1 MEGVLEEREKFYP
14 GYINLKNPKYLE
26 KDGKFYCGLFV
37 IDYPHEIKGLI
48 LNNLIKYN
56 KDIRISMF
64 LEKQDFYNTIKSLT
78 YFIGNTSVELDD
90 GNKNREDIDLIAFS
104 HNDAKYIRKE
114 MQINTEDMY
123 YRYLFILVSG
133 KTINE
138 LEKNIKEIEEINVS
152 LGLDSKRAY
161 FRQEEIFKMTFPYNY
176 QNEIIKKQ
184 VRRNILTEGIKSTYP
199 FVTTRIFDD
208 GGILIGKSVEDNSL
222 IVVDKF
228 KKEKYKNSNIAIFGT
243 SGAGKSFFTKLM
255 LIRSFIFEI
264 EQLII
269 DPEREYEEICKN
281 LNGEYIKLGPK
292 SVNYINIFDIREED
306 LEEELFFEN
315 IIEKVKSF
323 LLLILGKEFEND
335 SYLIEE
341 LIIKTYEKKGIN
353 SNKDSMYK
361 QSNNNFNMRIIKDE
375 KDMPILEDLYNIVK
389 TEEKYKKF
397 EKYLF
402 QYIKGSMKFFNNYTN
417 INLDNKLIVADIYDL
432 GEDNL
437 IYGMYLC
444 IQIFWSKIQKNR
456 KQKKVIY
463 IDEIWRLIGMN
474 SNKYVASFVYK
485 IFKTIRKYNGSAVAI
500 TQDISDLFLLED
512 GKYGKCII
520 NNTSFKFI
528 FSLEEENIKIL
539 SESMDL
545 NESEKIKIKSL
556 RKGENLAFIEQ
567 DHLLVNV
574 ISSEFEKE
582 MIEI

>member
-1 MEGVLEEREKFYP
+1 MEGVLEEKEKFYP

-104 HNDAKYIRKE
+104 NNDAKYIRKE
-114 MQINTEDMY
+114 MQINNEDMY
-123 YRYLFILVSG
+123 YLYLFILVSG

-323 LLLILGKEFEND
+323 LLLILGKEFE
-335 SYLIEE
+335 
-341 LIIKTYEKKGIN
+341 KKGIN

-539 SESMDL
+539 SEFMDL

>member
-1 MEGVLEEREKFYP
+1 MEGVLEEKEKFYP

-48 LNNLIKYN
+48 LNKLIKYN
-56 KDIRISMF
+56 KNIRISLF

-104 HNDAKYIRKE
+104 NNDAKYIRKE
-114 MQINTEDMY
+114 MQINNEEMY
-123 YRYLFILVSG
+123 YLYLFILVSG
-133 KTINE
+133 NTINE
-138 LEKNIKEIEEINVS
+138 LEKCIKEIEEINVS

-161 FRQEEIFKMTFPYNY
+161 FRQDEIFKMTFPYNY

-199 FVTTRIFDD
+199 FITTRIFDD

-255 LIRSFIFEI
+255 IIRSFIFDI

-269 DPEREYEEICKN
+269 DPEREYEELCKN
-281 LNGEYIKLGPK
+281 LDGEYIKLGPK
-292 SVNYINIFDIREED
+292 SVNYINIFDIKEED
-306 LEEELFFEN
+306 LEDEIFFEN

-335 SYLIEE
+335 MYLIEE

-353 SNKDSMYK
+353 SNKESMYK
-361 QSNNNFNMRIIKDE
+361 QSNVNSNMKILKDE
-375 KDMPILEDLYNIVK
+375 KDMPILEDLYNIVR
-389 TEEKYKKF
+389 TEEKYNKF

-402 QYIKGSMKFFNNYTN
+402 QYVKGSMKFFNNYTN

-474 SNKYVASFVYK
+474 SNRYVASFVYK
-485 IFKTIRKYNGSAVAI
+485 IFKTIRKYKGSAVAI
-500 TQDISDLFLLED
+500 TQDISDLFLLEE

-574 ISSEFEKE
+574 ISSDYEKE

>member
-1 MEGVLEEREKFYP
+1 MEGVLEEKEKFYP

-104 HNDAKYIRKE
+104 NNDAKYIRKE
-114 MQINTEDMY
+114 MQINNEDMY
-123 YRYLFILVSG
+123 YLYLFILVSG

>member
-1 MEGVLEEREKFYP
+1 MEGVLEEKEKFYP

-104 HNDAKYIRKE
+104 NNDAKYIRKE
-114 MQINTEDMY
+114 MQINNEDMY
-123 YRYLFILVSG
+123 YLYLFILVSG

-138 LEKNIKEIEEINVS
+138 VEKNIKEIEEINVS

-306 LEEELFFEN
+306 LEEEFFFEN

-485 IFKTIRKYNGSAVAI
+485 IFKTIRKYSGSAVAI

-539 SESMDL
+539 SEAMDL

-582 MIEI
+582 IIEI

>member
-1 MEGVLEEREKFYP
+1 MEGVLEEKEKFYP

-48 LNNLIKYN
+48 LNKLIKYN
-56 KDIRISMF
+56 KNIRISLF

-104 HNDAKYIRKE
+104 NNDAKYIRKE
-114 MQINTEDMY
+114 MQINNEEMY
-123 YRYLFILVSG
+123 YLYLFILVSG
-133 KTINE
+133 NTINE
-138 LEKNIKEIEEINVS
+138 LEKCIKEIEEINVS

-161 FRQEEIFKMTFPYNY
+161 FRQDEIFKMTFPYNY

-199 FVTTRIFDD
+199 FITTRIFDD

-222 IVVDKF
+222 IVVDRF

-255 LIRSFIFEI
+255 IIRSFIFDI

-281 LNGEYIKLGPK
+281 LDGEYIKLGPK
-292 SVNYINIFDIREED
+292 SVNYINIFDIKEED
-306 LEEELFFEN
+306 LEDEIFFEN

-335 SYLIEE
+335 MYLIEE

-353 SNKDSMYK
+353 SNKESMYK
-361 QSNNNFNMRIIKDE
+361 QSNVNSNMKILKDE
-375 KDMPILEDLYNIVK
+375 KDMPILEDLYNIVR
-389 TEEKYKKF
+389 TEEKYNKF

-402 QYIKGSMKFFNNYTN
+402 QYVKGSMKFFNNYTN

-474 SNKYVASFVYK
+474 SNRYVASFVYK
-485 IFKTIRKYNGSAVAI
+485 IFKTIRKYKGSAVAI
-500 TQDISDLFLLED
+500 TQDISDLFLLEE

-574 ISSEFEKE
+574 ISSDYEKE

>member
-104 HNDAKYIRKE
+104 NNDAKYIRKE
-114 MQINTEDMY
+114 MQINNEDMY
-123 YRYLFILVSG
+123 YLYLFILVSG